1 MPDARIP
8 LAQRLKDA
16 LSRPLRI
23 LPDDDPEWIT
33 GGDSPWESPLES
45 QTRASPDPVDEAPVQ
60 ESRTDRE

>member
-33 GGDSPWESPLES
+33 GVDSPWESSLEN
-45 QTRASPDPVDEAPVQ
+45 QARASPEPVDEASVQ
-60 ESRTDRE
+60 ESRTDRP